1 MKVSK
6 EQAALN
12 KAAILR
18 AATALYRERGI
29 DGIGISELTKA
40 AGLTHGGFYGHF
52 PGGKEQL
59 AAEAVCG
66 AFADVL
72 REWDAAESLDCIVGH
87 YLAEQLHRDPKE
99 RCPIPTLGSD
109 VARCGEKI
117 RDAFTQGVKDMI
129 SSLQRHLEG
138 ENTDPEARTKTMCL
152 LASMAGAMLMAN
164 ALNDSALSRDL
175 TETVAGYWSADVKTS
190 DIYGQNDDEQHR

>member
-1 MKVSK
+1 MKVTK

-18 AATALYRERGI
+18 AATDLYRERGI

-72 REWDAAESLDCIVGH
+72 REWDTADSLECIVVN
-87 YLAEQLHRDPKE
+87 YLAEQLTRELHE

-109 VARCGEKI
+109 VARCGEKV
-117 RDAFTQGVKDMI
+117 RGAFTQGVKDMI
-129 SSLQRHLEG
+129 ISLQTRIEG
-138 ENTDPEARTKTMCL
+138 EHSDPEAHAKTMCL

-164 ALNDSALSRDL
+164 ALNDEALSQEF
-175 TETVAGYWSADVKTS
+175 TKAVTAYWSA
-190 DIYGQNDDEQHR
+190 